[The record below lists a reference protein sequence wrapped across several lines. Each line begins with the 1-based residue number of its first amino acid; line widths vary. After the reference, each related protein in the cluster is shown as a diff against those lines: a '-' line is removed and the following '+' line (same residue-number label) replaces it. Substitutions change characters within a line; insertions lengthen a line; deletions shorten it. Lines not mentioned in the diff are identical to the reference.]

1 MSSAT
6 TFNGKYSNLL
16 IFDTAFRYLLITKIQ
31 ISSLCKTIHPAVS
44 HMDSSI
50 SELQP
55 SVCCKYIGIKS
66 NNRMKN
72 SVDQDELAY
81 YKPSHLDLQCFQR
94 YLYWSTGMKRVKG

>member
-1 MSSAT
+1 MANTAAYLHLVLNSHVKHYFNLGKKILKRKLKMSSAT

-50 SELQP
+50 SELQH
-55 SVCCKYIGIKS
+55 I
-66 NNRMKN
+66 R
-72 SVDQDELAY
+72 L
-81 YKPSHLDLQCFQR
+81 LQIHRHQ
-94 YLYWSTGMKRVKG
+94 KQ